1 MMHLVGLSAS
11 FKGQHVHCCPVFLSQ
26 TLWAGRTWAQ
36 SSTTIL
42 SLSCRAK
49 GPRVTT
55 RMPVGPE
62 PGPATVPLLSGP
74 GFTFGAAVTDT
85 VKAGTTRCAAKTCGT
100 WRQVRAEKVLF
111 REALLA
117 TEVLFILLKQ
127 IQLFNII
134 FFIPSSDRPATP
146 EAVLLIKSTVSML
159 HVAWRP
165 LAAADCYIL
174 QIQPVCPRSAAAS
187 GPPAKPVHPSGTD
200 GLKGKN
206 EDLAGKK
213 SYIFRYHSIFISVRY
228 ILRTFLT
235 LQWNFAHLSFFQLSS
250 PINLKLKEA
259 LIKKRKHQLR

>member
-117 TEVLFILLKQ
+117 TSLVYFAKANTVIQYNILYSVLRSTSHPRGSATHQIHCQHASCSVAPPGGGRLLY
-127 IQLFNII
+127 
-134 FFIPSSDRPATP
+134 PSDPAC
-146 EAVLLIKSTVSML
+146 VSSQCCSQRSTSQTSPSKWNRWTEGEE
-159 HVAWRP
+159 WR
-165 LAAADCYIL
+165 LG
-174 QIQPVCPRSAAAS
+174 R
-187 GPPAKPVHPSGTD
+187 
-200 GLKGKN
+200 
-206 EDLAGKK
+206 
-213 SYIFRYHSIFISVRY
+213 
-228 ILRTFLT
+228 
-235 LQWNFAHLSFFQLSS
+235 
-250 PINLKLKEA
+250 
-259 LIKKRKHQLR
+259 